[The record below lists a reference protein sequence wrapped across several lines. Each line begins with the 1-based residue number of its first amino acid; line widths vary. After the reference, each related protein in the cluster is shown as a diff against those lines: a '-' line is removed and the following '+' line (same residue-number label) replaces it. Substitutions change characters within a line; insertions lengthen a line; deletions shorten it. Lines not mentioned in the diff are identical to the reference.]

1 MFDLLAGVLAEL
13 YKLWPSYGGAII
25 LFTAL
30 IMLVLSPLSIKSTRS
45 MIAMQRVG
53 PEVKKLQQQYKGD
66 REALNREMMA
76 FYQEHNINPFS
87 SCLPL
92 ILQIPVFIVLYQV
105 LIGLTRRSVEGDLTS
120 VFNPKYLE
128 GENTPLAVALRGTNE
143 MISFGMDLSQS
154 ALTELREG
162 ILVALPYV
170 VLVGLVVLTSVIQ
183 QRQVQ
188 GRNPQATANPQQQM
202 IAKFLP
208 FVFIPISIS
217 IPAGVV
223 IYFVVSNMVRIGQ
236 QALVTRLDFKGLP
249 TPSEEPTRKPV
260 AKPSK
265 PSKAPPAGAK
275 GAKKGRGADGTAP
288 AAKAGGTKAGGTKA
302 GGTKAGG
309 TKAGGTKAGGTKA
322 GGTKAGGTKAGGGG
336 KGTGDKDARAGAPK
350 GASTNGAG
358 GKGGGDGKTKGNG
371 AAARSPAGSSSRGAA
386 EGTTKHDNRRANG
399 SGPGGSNGLTP
410 RPRKRKRKRR

>member
-309 TKAGGTKAGGTKA
+309 TKAGG
-322 GGTKAGGTKAGGGG
+322 GG
-336 KGTGDKDARAGAPK
+336 KGTGNKDARAGAPK

>member
-1 MFDLLAGVLAEL
+1 MFDFLAGVLAEL

-25 LFTAL
+25 LFTTL
-30 IMLVLSPLSIKSTRS
+30 IMVVLSPLSIKSTRS

-53 PEVKKLQQQYKGD
+53 PEVKKLQQKHKGD

-105 LIGLTRRSVEGDLTS
+105 LIGLTRRAVEGDASS

-128 GENTPLAVALRGTNE
+128 GENTPLAVALRGTNK

-154 ALTELREG
+154 ALTELRTEG
-162 ILVALPYV
+162 LFVALPFV
-170 VLVGLVVLTSVIQ
+170 VLVGLVVLTSIVQ

-188 GRNPQATANPQQQM
+188 GRNPSAATNPQQQM
-202 IAKFLP
+202 IAKVLP
-208 FVFIPISIS
+208 FIFIPISVS

-236 QALVTRLDFKGLP
+236 QALVTRLDFKDLP
-249 TPSEEPTRKPV
+249 PPSGDESAGKKTPTKPGGP
-260 AKPSK
+260 KDN
-265 PSKAPPAGAK
+265 
-275 GAKKGRGADGTAP
+275 GRPERIETNKRG
-288 AAKAGGTKAGGTKA
+288 AKAGGAKAGA
-302 GGTKAGG
+302 A
-309 TKAGGTKAGGTKA
+309 
-322 GGTKAGGTKAGGGG
+322 
-336 KGTGDKDARAGAPK
+336 K

-358 GKGGGDGKTKGNG
+358 RKGQPARSRAKGGEAKTTTSGGASKRAKAKGS
-371 AAARSPAGSSSRGAA
+371 AARQLRTKEAGPS
-386 EGTTKHDNRRANG
+386 GTEKSANG
-399 SGPGGSNGLTP
+399 SGPGGVSSPAP

>member
-1 MFDLLAGVLAEL
+1 MFDFLAGVLAEL

-154 ALTELREG
+154 ALTELRTEG

-223 IYFVVSNMVRIGQ
+223 IYFVVSNTVRIGQ
-236 QALVTRLDFKGLP
+236 QAVVTRLDFKGQP
-249 TPSEEPTRKPV
+249 TPSEEPTRKPG

-265 PSKAPPAGAK
+265 PSKAPLAGAK
-275 GAKKGRGADGTAP
+275 GAKKGRGADGKAP
-288 AAKAGGTKAGGTKA
+288 DAKAGGTKAGGTKA

-309 TKAGGTKAGGTKA
+309 AKAGGAKAGGAKAGGTKAGGTK
-322 GGTKAGGTKAGGGG
+322 
-336 KGTGDKDARAGAPK
+336 AGAPK

-371 AAARSPAGSSSRGAA
+371 AAARLPAGSSSRGAA
-386 EGTTKHDNRRANG
+386 ESTTKHDNRRANG